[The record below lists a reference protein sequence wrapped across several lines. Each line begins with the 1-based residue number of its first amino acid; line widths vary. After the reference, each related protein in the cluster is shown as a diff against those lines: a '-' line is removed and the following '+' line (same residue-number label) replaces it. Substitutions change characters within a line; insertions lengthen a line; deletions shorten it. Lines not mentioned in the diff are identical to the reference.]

1 MDFKRALTALASG
14 LASGLAP
21 GLAPGLAAL
30 LLLSACASQPG
41 PGHDAETE
49 QLRARVE
56 RLERESGTERARL
69 AADIAA
75 MRQDIRAL
83 RLSLEEATRTLAAAT
98 GPEGAAR
105 PDMPGTSGTPR
116 TPGQPGQPGQPERSP
131 RQALRDSLRSMLE
144 ASRQALERLSLELDK
159 QLAQPLKPEAP
170 ER

>member
-1 MDFKRALTALASG
+1 MDFKHALTVF
-14 LASGLAP
+14 AP
-21 GLAPGLAAL
+21 GLAVL
-30 LLLSACASQPG
+30 LLLSACGQPAPG
-41 PGHDAETE
+41 PSAETE

-69 AADIAA
+69 AEDIAA

-83 RLSLEEATRTLAAAT
+83 RLSLEEASRTLAAAT

-105 PDMPGTSGTPR
+105 PGTPNAS
-116 TPGQPGQPGQPERSP
+116 GAPGQPEKSP

-144 ASRQALERLSLELDK
+144 ATRQALERLSLELDK